1 MDNVQFSKS
10 FGFNSYSFKQNR
22 HTDNSGGTRS
32 HHIGVIKKG
41 SAVFVVGDKRYEF
54 GEGDV
59 FYTPIGCRYHSYW
72 SGEQI
77 EYDSYA
83 FRNFICEADNEY
95 GVQKLKLT
103 EVALHALSEL
113 DKNREV
119 SSKSVGLLYILL
131 GEALP
136 FMQPTVRDSRRE
148 VFLLAQSF
156 IRDNVVFSAKS
167 LARHLRISE
176 SGMYA
181 LFAQFGTTPVNEKH
195 KIRCEQARELLLTTD
210 KTIDEISGMLGF
222 SSAAYFRKVFL
233 KEFGNTPSEMRKIS
247 TKSL

>member
-1 MDNVQFSKS
+1 MDNIQFSKS
-10 FGFNSYSFKQNR
+10 FGFNSYSFKQSR
-22 HTDNSGGTRS
+22 HTDNSGGTRA

-41 SAVFVVGDKRYEF
+41 SAVFAVGDSRYEF
-54 GEGDV
+54 KEGDV
-59 FYTPIGCRYHSYW
+59 FYTPLGCRYHSYW
-72 SGEQI
+72 YGEHI

-83 FRNFICEADNEY
+83 FQSFICEEGTEY
-95 GVQKLKLT
+95 GVQKLTLN
-103 EVALHALSEL
+103 EAARRALDEL
-113 DKNREV
+113 DKNKEV

-148 VFLLAQSF
+148 AFFMAQSF
-156 IRDNVVFSAKS
+156 IRENIIFSAQS

-181 LFAQFGTTPVNEKH
+181 LFAQFGTTPINEKH

-210 KTIDEISGMLGF
+210 KTVDEISEMLGF

-233 KEFGNTPSEMRKIS
+233 KEFGKTPSEMRKIS